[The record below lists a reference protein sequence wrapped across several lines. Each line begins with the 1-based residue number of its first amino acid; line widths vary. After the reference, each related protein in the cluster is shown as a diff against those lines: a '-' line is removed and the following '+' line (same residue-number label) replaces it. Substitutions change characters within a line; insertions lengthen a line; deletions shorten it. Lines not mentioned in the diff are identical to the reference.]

1 MLTLFSALLI
11 SLASAPQDAP
21 PQADSKPAT
30 KPVKPAKICRSVL
43 VTGSRVPIRTCKTA
57 EQWAQPTPD
66 GNAKLFVQDRGN
78 GDQSTVSAP
87 TPQ

>member
-1 MLTLFSALLI
+1 MLTFLSALLI

-21 PQADSKPAT
+21 PQEDSKPAT
-30 KPVKPAKICRSVL
+30 KPVKPVKICRSVL

-66 GNAKLFVQDRGN
+66 GNAKLFMQDSGN
-78 GDQSTVSAP
+78 GDRSTLSP
-87 TPQ
+87 P